1 MPKLSGFDALA
12 KIPEERIND
21 KITRKFVSG
30 QQGMIVW
37 WSIKAGAH
45 FAPHSH
51 PHEQIVW
58 VLKGKM
64 EFRMGQERRVMV
76 AGDLAVIPGGVEH
89 EGSYPEDTEVVD
101 IFSPPR
107 EDFLAGGTPAYMK
120 QG

>member
-1 MPKLSGFDALA
+1 MPNLA
-12 KIPEERIND
+12 GYGSLASVTEERIND

-37 WSIKAGAH
+37 WNIKAGAQ

-58 VLKGKM
+58 VIKGKM
-64 EFRMGQERRVMV
+64 DFRMGSERRMMT

-89 EGSYPEDTEVVD
+89 EGSYLEDTEVVD
-101 IFSPPR
+101 IFAPPR
-107 EDFLAGGTPAYMK
+107 EDFLKGGTPAYMK
-120 QG
+120 TV